1 MDLLK
6 IIKDKIIVP
15 SQLSRMV
22 ANWQL
27 KNQKIVFTNGCFDL
41 IHQGH
46 VTYLAEAAS
55 YGNRMIVGLNS
66 DASVTKL
73 KGTSRP
79 IQDEYS
85 RALILASLH
94 VVDAVVVFN
103 DDTPENIIQ
112 AISPDYLIK
121 GGDWKTEQIVGA
133 KHVSSYG
140 GQVCVIPF
148 LEGFSTSTIVS
159 KIQSQN

>member
-6 IIKDKIIVP
+6 IIKDKIIMP
-15 SQLSRMV
+15 AELSKMV

-41 IHQGH
+41 LHQGH

-73 KGTSRP
+73 KGISRP

-85 RALILASLH
+85 RALIIASLH
-94 VVDAVVVFN
+94 VVDAVVIFN
-103 DDTPENIIQ
+103 DDTPENLIQ
-112 AISPDYLIK
+112 TISPDYLIK
-121 GGDWKTEQIVGA
+121 GGDWKPEQIVGA
-133 KHVSSYG
+133 KHVRSYG
-140 GQVCVIPF
+140 GNVCVIPF
-148 LEGFSTSTIVS
+148 IDGFSTSAIVS
-159 KIQSQN
+159 KIQSQT